1 MVGKERLNILR
12 LPFCTEFS
20 MTETDVRK
28 LIDSIGERI
37 DQVARTIPVPEAR
50 ESLQALR
57 MDLGRVLTVI
67 MSRIEKL
74 EEQPKK

>member
-1 MVGKERLNILR
+1 
-12 LPFCTEFS
+12 